1 MWIYLLLYVGA
12 LDDSEISLRPT
23 DALGLENFDSIIDSE
38 YYCDGHCDFETRYRR
53 LFRNVKLEVANCD
66 IKLVVIVKAN
76 KETSVAFCDTL
87 EKNKWSQIATTL
99 KRLRFLSTPNR
110 FFMKEIIIPNEVIT
124 NKIYF
129 IRNQKVMLDRDLAL
143 LYAVETKKINQQ
155 VKRNIS
161 RFPENFMFQLDET
174 EYENLKS
181 QIVTSSWGGTRKS
194 PYVFTE
200 HGILQLANVLRS
212 ERATQVSIKIIEI
225 FVSLRELLT
234 DRLNVKL
241 ELEQIKKKLVNHD
254 KNIELVFSYLDELIE
269 KREDKTERTKIGYK
283 N

>member
-1 MWIYLLLYVGA
+1 
-12 LDDSEISLRPT
+12 
-23 DALGLENFDSIIDSE
+23 
-38 YYCDGHCDFETRYRR
+38 
-53 LFRNVKLEVANCD
+53 
-66 IKLVVIVKAN
+66 LVVIVKAN